1 MSKIYQTAQYQVNES
16 AVEGVV
22 EAVEEFVTYVTD
34 NEPGTLF
41 YAAWQSVDD
50 PSRFV
55 HLFTFADE
63 AAHHAHG
70 QSAAVRK
77 FESVYQPELAD
88 GPVHFTDYRL
98 VAANRGD

>member
-1 MSKIYQTAQYQVNES
+1 MPKIYQTAHYQVNES
-16 AVEGVV
+16 AVARVV
-22 EAVEEFVTYVTD
+22 DAVEEFVDYVRA

-63 AAHHAHG
+63 SAHEAHG
-70 QSAAVRK
+70 ESAAVRK

-88 GPVHFTDYRL
+88 GPVRFTDYRL